1 MANEQKTLVKGFKTL
16 IQDLMDNYD
25 IYTDEEKAK
34 IKELFQ
40 QASELNALLDKYDTD
55 KKMGWQ
61 EYFVAVDQYFNAF
74 RF

>member
-40 QASELNALLDKYDTD
+40 QASELNALLDKYDIETEFCWD
-55 KKMGWQ
+55 
-61 EYFVAVDQYFNAF
+61 EYCATICSYFSAS
-74 RF
+74 